1 MLSTL
6 SLMNGAVL
14 DQIIGKEL
22 DMNKINEQKTHSFM
36 GNVAIIL
43 FAQVMVKVLGL
54 VYRMV
59 ITNIDGFGDSGNGF
73 YNAGFQVY
81 TVLLAIS
88 SVGIPNAIA
97 KMVSERA
104 ALGDYRSAHRIFR
117 SAFILFAAIGLVC
130 AAILYLGAD
139 FIAIHIV
146 NMDGA
151 QYVMRALA
159 PSIFFVC
166 VSSVIRG
173 YFQGL
178 NDMRATSLSQMLEQ
192 VFKCG
197 LTIVLVLLTVGSM
210 PQIMQFFTKITMLYN
225 DSLGTNTTPPE
236 IMAAWANAA
245 SSLATLISFLYLLL
259 FYVRRRKGIEEKI
272 RQSAVDEL
280 KTSTG
285 KLMRAILMLSIPI
298 SLASIIT
305 AVNRVIDLATI
316 TRGIEAA
323 FATMIPARGASAA
336 IMLPTAEQLNSEAVA
351 LSGMLSKSDTLF
363 NMPLAL
369 NIAFATVL
377 VPSIAG
383 ALAVGNKKE
392 ASEKTSYSFLISIL
406 LILPCAIGY
415 IVLAQPIYNIIYPAA
430 PDGADLLAIMAVA
443 LVFSALTQT
452 LTGALQGIGKVY
464 IPAIG
469 ILAGCVCKIV
479 LNLLLIRIP
488 SINIYGAAI
497 SSIVC
502 QFVAF
507 LINFLILIRY
517 IPLSITVKKYVI
529 KPLTAG
535 IIMGGAALLIYRAL
549 YSLLGG
555 AGYVPNLIAAL
566 AAIAAAAIIYFV
578 MLLILKIMDKND
590 ILLLPA
596 GNKIYSF
603 LQRRGIYK

>member
-1 MLSTL
+1 
-6 SLMNGAVL
+6 
-14 DQIIGKEL
+14 
-22 DMNKINEQKTHSFM
+22 MNKINEQKTHSFM

-43 FAQVMVKVLGL
+43 FAQIMVKVLGL

-117 SAFILFAAIGLVC
+117 SAFILFAAIGIVC

-139 FIAIHIV
+139 FIAIHVV

-210 PQIMQFFTKITMLYN
+210 PQIMQFFTKVSMLYN
-225 DSLGTNTTPPE
+225 GSLGTDVTPPE
-236 IMAAWANAA
+236 IMAAWANSA
-245 SSLATLISFLYLLL
+245 SSLATLISFIYLVL
-259 FYVRRRKGIEEKI
+259 FYTRRRKGIEEKI
-272 RQSAVDEL
+272 RQSAVAEL

-285 KLMRAILMLSIPI
+285 KLMRSILMLSIPI

-323 FATMIPARGASAA
+323 FSSMIPARGSMAA
-336 IMLPTAEQLNSEAVA
+336 IIRPTAEQLNSEAVA

-392 ASEKTSYSFLISIL
+392 ASSKTSYSFLISIL

-464 IPAIG
+464 IPALG
-469 ILAGCVCKIV
+469 ILAGCICKVV

-488 SINIYGAAI
+488 SVNIYGAAI

-517 IPLSITVKKYVI
+517 IPLSITVSKYVI
-529 KPLTAG
+529 KPLIAG
-535 IIMGGAALLIYRAL
+535 IVMGGAALGVYKLIYV
-549 YSLLGG
+549 LLGG
-555 AGYVPNLIAAL
+555 TGYIHNLVSAL
-566 AAIAAAAIIYFV
+566 AAIAVAAVIYFV

-596 GNKIYSF
+596 GQKIYSF
-603 LQRRGIYK
+603 LKRRGIYK

>member
-1 MLSTL
+1 
-6 SLMNGAVL
+6 MNGAVL

-535 IIMGGAALLIYRAL
+535 IVMGVAALFIYKLL

-555 AGYVPNLIAAL
+555 SGYIPNLIAAL
-566 AAIAAAAIIYFV
+566 SAIAAAAIIYFA
-578 MLLILKIMDKND
+578 MLFILKIMDKND

-596 GNKIYSF
+596 GGRIYSF
-603 LQRRGIYK
+603 LQRCGIYK

>member
-1 MLSTL
+1 
-6 SLMNGAVL
+6 
-14 DQIIGKEL
+14 
-22 DMNKINEQKTHSFM
+22 MNKINENKTYSFM

-43 FAQVMVKVLGL
+43 FAQIMVKVLGL

-59 ITNIDGFGDSGNGF
+59 ITNIDGFGDIGNGF

-97 KMVSERA
+97 KMVAERA
-104 ALGDYRSAHRIFR
+104 TLGDYRAAHRIFKT
-117 SAFILFAAIGLVC
+117 AFTLFAAIGLVC

-139 FIAIHIV
+139 FIAVHIV

-178 NDMRATSLSQMLEQ
+178 NDMKATSFSQMLEQ

-197 LTIVLVLLTVGSM
+197 LTVVLVLLTVGTM
-210 PQIMQFFTKITMLYN
+210 PGIMQLFTRITMLYN
-225 DSLGTNTTPPE
+225 DATGSSSTPPE

-245 SSLATLISFLYLLL
+245 SSISTMISFAYLIL
-259 FYVRRRKGIEEKI
+259 FYMRRKKGLDEKI
-272 RQSAVDEL
+272 RQSAVSDL

-285 KLMRAILMLSIPI
+285 RLMRSILMLSIPI

-305 AVNRVIDLATI
+305 AVNRVVDLATI

-323 FATMIPARGASAA
+323 FADMIPARGGAAA
-336 IMLPTAEQLNSEAVA
+336 IFNPTAEQLNSEATA

-369 NIAFATVL
+369 NTAFATVL

-383 ALAVGNKKE
+383 ALAHGDKKD
-392 ASEKTSYSFLISIL
+392 ASGKTSYSFLISIL

-415 IVLAQPIYNIIYPAA
+415 IVMAQPLYNIIYPAA
-430 PDGADLLAIMAVA
+430 SDGADLLALMSVA
-443 LVFSALTQT
+443 LIFSALTQT

-469 ILAGCVCKIV
+469 ILAGCVCKVI

-497 SSIVC
+497 SSIAC
-502 QFVAF
+502 QLVAF
-507 LINFLILIRY
+507 LINFFVLIRF
-517 IPLSITVKKYVI
+517 IPLHLTFTKYVA

-535 IIMGGAALLIYRAL
+535 VIMGGAAAGVYRLLYW
-549 YSLLGG
+549 LLGG
-555 AGYVPNLIAAL
+555 TGYTANLVAAL
-566 AAIAAAAIIYFV
+566 ASIAVAAALYIT
-578 MLLILKIMDKND
+578 LILVMKTMSKED

-596 GNKIYSF
+596 GGKIYAALSK
-603 LQRRGIYK
+603 LGLYK

>member
-1 MLSTL
+1 MISSINIKIINYERTG
-6 SLMNGAVL
+6 LMDKL
-14 DQIIGKEL
+14 
-22 DMNKINEQKTHSFM
+22 NEQKTHSFM

-54 VYRMV
+54 IYRMV
-59 ITNIDGFGDSGNGF
+59 ITNIDGFGDAGNGF

-97 KMVSERA
+97 KMVAERA
-104 ALGDYRSAHRIFR
+104 ALGDYKSAHRIFR
-117 SAFILFAAIGLVC
+117 TAFTLFAVIGIVC

-178 NDMRATSLSQMLEQ
+178 NDMKATSLSQMLEQ
-192 VFKCG
+192 FFKCG
-197 LTIVLVLLTVGSM
+197 LTIVLVILTVGTM
-210 PQIMQFFTKITMLYN
+210 PAIMQFFSKIALLYN
-225 DSLGTNTTPPE
+225 DASGSSATPPE

-245 SSLATLISFLYLLL
+245 SSLATMVSFIYLVI
-259 FYVRRRKGIEEKI
+259 FYMRRKKGIDEKI
-272 RQSAVDEL
+272 RLSAVEDL
-280 KTSTG
+280 KCSTG
-285 KLMRAILMLSIPI
+285 KLMKSILMLSIPI

-305 AVNRVIDLATI
+305 AINRVIDLATI
-316 TRGIEAA
+316 TRGIEVA
-323 FATMIPARGASAA
+323 FAQMIPARGSAA
-336 IMLPTAEQLNSEAVA
+336 AILLPTAEQLNDEAVA

-383 ALAVGNKKE
+383 ALARGDKNE
-392 ASEKTSYSFLISIL
+392 ASSKTSYSFLISIL

-415 IVLAQPIYNIIYPAA
+415 IVMAQPIYNIIYPAA

-443 LVFSALTQT
+443 LIFSALTQT

-469 ILAGCVCKIV
+469 ILAGCVCKVV
-479 LNLLLIRIP
+479 LNITLIRIP
-488 SINIYGAAI
+488 SINIYGAAF
-497 SSIVC
+497 SSIIC
-502 QFVAF
+502 QLVAF
-507 LINFLILIRY
+507 LVNFLVLIRF
-517 IPLSITVKKYVI
+517 IPLRITLVKYII
-529 KPLTAG
+529 KPLAAG
-535 IIMGGAALLIYRAL
+535 VIMGGVAFGLYTLIH
-549 YSLLGG
+549 SLLGG
-555 AGYVPNLIAAL
+555 TGYTANLIAAL
-566 AAIAAAAIIYFV
+566 IAIVVAGIVYITLIIVF
-578 MLLILKIMDKND
+578 KTMDKND
-590 ILLLPA
+590 ILLLPSGA
-596 GNKIYSF
+596 KIYNA
-603 LQRRGIYK
+603 LRRIGIYR

>member
-1 MLSTL
+1 
-6 SLMNGAVL
+6 
-14 DQIIGKEL
+14 
-22 DMNKINEQKTHSFM
+22 MNKINENKTYSFM

-43 FAQVMVKVLGL
+43 FAQIMVKVLGL

-59 ITNIDGFGDSGNGF
+59 ITNIDGFGDIGNGF

-97 KMVSERA
+97 KMVAERA
-104 ALGDYRSAHRIFR
+104 TLGDYRAAHRIFKT
-117 SAFILFAAIGLVC
+117 AFTLFAAIGLVC

-139 FIAIHIV
+139 FIAVHIV

-178 NDMRATSLSQMLEQ
+178 NDMKATSFSQMLEQ

-197 LTIVLVLLTVGSM
+197 LTVVLVLLTVGTM
-210 PQIMQFFTKITMLYN
+210 PGIMQLFTRITMLYN
-225 DSLGTNTTPPE
+225 DATGSSSTPPE

-245 SSLATLISFLYLLL
+245 SSISTMISFAYLIL
-259 FYVRRRKGIEEKI
+259 FYMRRKKGLDEKI
-272 RQSAVDEL
+272 RQSAVSDL

-285 KLMRAILMLSIPI
+285 RLMRSILMLSIPI

-305 AVNRVIDLATI
+305 AVNRVVDLATI

-323 FATMIPARGASAA
+323 FADMIPARGGAAA
-336 IMLPTAEQLNSEAVA
+336 IFNPTAEQLNSEATA

-369 NIAFATVL
+369 NTAFATVL

-383 ALAVGNKKE
+383 ALARGDKKD
-392 ASEKTSYSFLISIL
+392 ASGKTSYSFLISIL

-415 IVLAQPIYNIIYPAA
+415 IVMAQPLYNIIYPAA
-430 PDGADLLAIMAVA
+430 SDGADLLALMSVA
-443 LVFSALTQT
+443 LIFSALTQT

-469 ILAGCVCKIV
+469 ILAGCVCKVI

-497 SSIVC
+497 SSIAC
-502 QFVAF
+502 QLVAF
-507 LINFLILIRY
+507 LINFFVLIRF
-517 IPLSITVKKYVI
+517 IPLHLTFTKYVA

-535 IIMGGAALLIYRAL
+535 VIMGGAAAGVYRLLYW
-549 YSLLGG
+549 LLGG
-555 AGYVPNLIAAL
+555 TGYTANLVAAL
-566 AAIAAAAIIYFV
+566 ASIAVAAALYIT
-578 MLLILKIMDKND
+578 LILVMKTMSKED

-596 GNKIYSF
+596 GGKIYAALSK
-603 LQRRGIYK
+603 LGLYK

>member
-225 DSLGTNTTPPE
+225 DSLGTDTTPPE

-272 RQSAVDEL
+272 RQYAVDEL

-469 ILAGCVCKIV
+469 ILAGCVCKII

-535 IIMGGAALLIYRAL
+535 IVMGGAALLIYRAL

-566 AAIAAAAIIYFV
+566 AAIAAAAIIYFA

-603 LQRRGIYK
+603 LQRCGIYK

>member
-1 MLSTL
+1 MDKL
-6 SLMNGAVL
+6 
-14 DQIIGKEL
+14 
-22 DMNKINEQKTHSFM
+22 NEQKTHSFM

-54 VYRMV
+54 IYRMV
-59 ITNIDGFGDSGNGF
+59 ITNIDGFGDAGNGF

-97 KMVSERA
+97 KMVAERA
-104 ALGDYRSAHRIFR
+104 AVGDYKSAHRIFR
-117 SAFILFAAIGLVC
+117 SAFTLFAVIGVVC

-178 NDMRATSLSQMLEQ
+178 NDMKATSLSQMLEQ
-192 VFKCG
+192 FFKCG
-197 LTIVLVLLTVGSM
+197 LTIVLVILTVGTM
-210 PQIMQFFTKITMLYN
+210 PAIMQFFSKIALLYN
-225 DSLGTNTTPPE
+225 EASGSSATPPE

-245 SSLATLISFLYLLL
+245 SSLATMVSFIYLII
-259 FYVRRRKGIEEKI
+259 FYMRRKKGLDEKI
-272 RQSAVDEL
+272 RLSAVEDL
-280 KTSTG
+280 KCSTG
-285 KLMRAILMLSIPI
+285 RLMKSILMLSIPI

-305 AVNRVIDLATI
+305 AINRVIDLATI
-316 TRGIEAA
+316 TRGIEIA
-323 FATMIPARGASAA
+323 FAQMIPARGSAA
-336 IMLPTAEQLNSEAVA
+336 AILLPTAEQLNDEAVA

-383 ALAVGNKKE
+383 ALARGDKKE
-392 ASEKTSYSFLISIL
+392 ASSKTSYSFLISIL

-415 IVLAQPIYNIIYPAA
+415 IVMAQPIYNIIYPAA

-443 LVFSALTQT
+443 LIFSALTQT

-469 ILAGCVCKIV
+469 ILAGCVCKVV
-479 LNLLLIRIP
+479 LNLTLIRIP
-488 SINIYGAAI
+488 SINIYGAAF

-502 QFVAF
+502 QLVAF
-507 LINFLILIRY
+507 LVNFLVLIRF
-517 IPLSITVKKYVI
+517 IPLKITLVKYI
-529 KPLTAG
+529 LKPLAAG
-535 IIMGGAALLIYRAL
+535 IIMGGVAFGLYTLLH
-549 YSLLGG
+549 SLLGG
-555 AGYVPNLIAAL
+555 TGYTANLIAAL
-566 AAIAAAAIIYFV
+566 IAIAAAGVVYIA
-578 MLLILKIMDKND
+578 LILLFRTMDKND
-590 ILLLPA
+590 ILLLPSGA
-596 GNKIYSF
+596 KIYNV
-603 LQRRGIYK
+603 LRRIGIYR

>member
-1 MLSTL
+1 MDKL
-6 SLMNGAVL
+6 
-14 DQIIGKEL
+14 
-22 DMNKINEQKTHSFM
+22 NEQKTHSFM

-54 VYRMV
+54 IYRMV
-59 ITNIDGFGDSGNGF
+59 ITNIDGFGDAGNGF

-97 KMVSERA
+97 KMVAERA
-104 ALGDYRSAHRIFR
+104 AVGDYKSAHRIFR
-117 SAFILFAAIGLVC
+117 SAFTLFAVIGVVC

-178 NDMRATSLSQMLEQ
+178 NDMKATSLSQMLEQ
-192 VFKCG
+192 FFKCG
-197 LTIVLVLLTVGSM
+197 LTIVLVILTVGTM
-210 PQIMQFFTKITMLYN
+210 PAIMQFFSKIALLYN
-225 DSLGTNTTPPE
+225 EASGSSATPPE

-245 SSLATLISFLYLLL
+245 SSLATMVSFIYLII
-259 FYVRRRKGIEEKI
+259 FYMRRKKGIDEKI
-272 RQSAVDEL
+272 RLSAVEDL
-280 KTSTG
+280 KCSTG
-285 KLMRAILMLSIPI
+285 RLMKSILMLSIPI

-305 AVNRVIDLATI
+305 AINRVIDLATI
-316 TRGIEAA
+316 TRGIEIA
-323 FATMIPARGASAA
+323 FAQMIPARGSAA
-336 IMLPTAEQLNSEAVA
+336 AILLPTAEQLNDEAVA

-383 ALAVGNKKE
+383 ALARGDKKE
-392 ASEKTSYSFLISIL
+392 ASSKTSYSFLISIL

-415 IVLAQPIYNIIYPAA
+415 IVMAQPIYNIIYPAA

-443 LVFSALTQT
+443 LIFSALTQT

-469 ILAGCVCKIV
+469 ILAGCVCKVV
-479 LNLLLIRIP
+479 LNLTLIRIP
-488 SINIYGAAI
+488 SINIYGAAF
-497 SSIVC
+497 SSIIC
-502 QFVAF
+502 QLVAF
-507 LINFLILIRY
+507 LVNFLVLIRF
-517 IPLSITVKKYVI
+517 IPLKITLVKYI
-529 KPLTAG
+529 LKPLAAG
-535 IIMGGAALLIYRAL
+535 IIMGGVAFGLYTLLH
-549 YSLLGG
+549 SLLGG
-555 AGYVPNLIAAL
+555 TGYTANLIAAL
-566 AAIAAAAIIYFV
+566 IAIAAAGIVYIA
-578 MLLILKIMDKND
+578 LILLFRTMDKND
-590 ILLLPA
+590 ILLLPSGA
-596 GNKIYSF
+596 KIYNA
-603 LQRRGIYK
+603 LRRIGIYR

>member
-1 MLSTL
+1 
-6 SLMNGAVL
+6 
-14 DQIIGKEL
+14 
-22 DMNKINEQKTHSFM
+22 MNKINENKTYSFM

-43 FAQVMVKVLGL
+43 FAQIMVKVLGL

-59 ITNIDGFGDSGNGF
+59 ITNIDGFGDIGNGF

-97 KMVSERA
+97 KMVAERA
-104 ALGDYRSAHRIFR
+104 TLGDYRAAHRIFKT
-117 SAFILFAAIGLVC
+117 AFTLFAAIGLVC

-139 FIAIHIV
+139 FIAVHIV

-178 NDMRATSLSQMLEQ
+178 NDMKATSFSQMLEQ

-197 LTIVLVLLTVGSM
+197 LTVVLVLLTVGTM
-210 PQIMQFFTKITMLYN
+210 PGIMQLFTRITMLYN
-225 DSLGTNTTPPE
+225 DATGSSSTPPE

-245 SSLATLISFLYLLL
+245 SSISTMISFAYLIL
-259 FYVRRRKGIEEKI
+259 FYMRRKKGLDEKI
-272 RQSAVDEL
+272 RQSAVSDL

-285 KLMRAILMLSIPI
+285 RLMRSILMLSIPI

-305 AVNRVIDLATI
+305 AVNRVVDLATI

-323 FATMIPARGASAA
+323 FADMIPTRGGAAA
-336 IMLPTAEQLNSEAVA
+336 IFNPTAAQLNSEATA

-369 NIAFATVL
+369 NTAFATVL

-383 ALAVGNKKE
+383 ALARGDKKD
-392 ASEKTSYSFLISIL
+392 ASGKTSYSFLISIL

-415 IVLAQPIYNIIYPAA
+415 IVMAQPLYNIIYPAA
-430 PDGADLLAIMAVA
+430 SDGADLLALMSVA
-443 LVFSALTQT
+443 LIFSALTQT

-469 ILAGCVCKIV
+469 ILAGCVCKVI

-497 SSIVC
+497 SSIAC

-507 LINFLILIRY
+507 LINFFVLIRF
-517 IPLSITVKKYVI
+517 IPLHLTFTKYVA

-535 IIMGGAALLIYRAL
+535 VIMGGAAAGVYRLLYW
-549 YSLLGG
+549 LLGG
-555 AGYVPNLIAAL
+555 TGYTANLVAAL
-566 AAIAAAAIIYFV
+566 ASIAVAAALYIT
-578 MLLILKIMDKND
+578 LILVMKTMSKED

-596 GNKIYSF
+596 GGKIYAALSK
-603 LQRRGIYK
+603 LGLYK

>member
-1 MLSTL
+1 MDKL
-6 SLMNGAVL
+6 
-14 DQIIGKEL
+14 
-22 DMNKINEQKTHSFM
+22 NEQKTHSFM

-54 VYRMV
+54 IYRMV
-59 ITNIDGFGDSGNGF
+59 ITNIDGFGDAGNGF

-97 KMVSERA
+97 KMVAERA
-104 ALGDYRSAHRIFR
+104 AVGDYKSAHRIFR
-117 SAFILFAAIGLVC
+117 SAFTLFAVIGVVC

-178 NDMRATSLSQMLEQ
+178 NDMKATSLSQMLEQ
-192 VFKCG
+192 FFKCG
-197 LTIVLVLLTVGSM
+197 LTIVLVILTVGTM
-210 PQIMQFFTKITMLYN
+210 PAIMQFFSKIALLYN
-225 DSLGTNTTPPE
+225 EASGSSATPPE

-245 SSLATLISFLYLLL
+245 SSLATMVSFIYLII
-259 FYVRRRKGIEEKI
+259 FYMRRKKGIDEKI
-272 RQSAVDEL
+272 RLSAVEDL
-280 KTSTG
+280 KCSTG
-285 KLMRAILMLSIPI
+285 RLMKSILMLSIPI

-305 AVNRVIDLATI
+305 AINRVIDLATI
-316 TRGIEAA
+316 TRGIEIA
-323 FATMIPARGASAA
+323 FAQMIPARGSAA
-336 IMLPTAEQLNSEAVA
+336 AILLPTAEQLNDEAVA

-383 ALAVGNKKE
+383 ALARGDKKE
-392 ASEKTSYSFLISIL
+392 ASSKTSYSFLISIL

-415 IVLAQPIYNIIYPAA
+415 IVMAQPIYNIIYPAA

-443 LVFSALTQT
+443 LIFSALTQT

-469 ILAGCVCKIV
+469 ILAGCVCKVV
-479 LNLLLIRIP
+479 LNLTLIRIP
-488 SINIYGAAI
+488 SINIYGAAF
-497 SSIVC
+497 SSIIC
-502 QFVAF
+502 QLVAF
-507 LINFLILIRY
+507 LVNFLVLIRF
-517 IPLSITVKKYVI
+517 IPLKITLVKYII
-529 KPLTAG
+529 KPLAAG
-535 IIMGGAALLIYRAL
+535 IIMGGVAFGL
-549 YSLLGG
+549 YTFIHSLLGG
-555 AGYVPNLIAAL
+555 TGYTANLIAAL
-566 AAIAAAAIIYFV
+566 IAIAAAGIVYIA
-578 MLLILKIMDKND
+578 LILIFRTMDKND
-590 ILLLPA
+590 ILLLPSGA
-596 GNKIYSF
+596 KIYNA
-603 LQRRGIYK
+603 LRRIGIYR